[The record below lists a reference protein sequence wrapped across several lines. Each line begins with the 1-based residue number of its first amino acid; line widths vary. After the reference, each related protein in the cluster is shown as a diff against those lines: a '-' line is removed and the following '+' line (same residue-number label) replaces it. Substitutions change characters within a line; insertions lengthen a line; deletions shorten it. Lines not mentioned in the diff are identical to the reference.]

1 MSFFSWSPLIF
12 LVVVSI
18 IISIKSLR
26 NNNVLFGGVIMS
38 FAAWSAIFI
47 TLIGAISEQFLV
59 QSPLEIKAKMKY

>member
-18 IISIKSLR
+18 IISIKNLR

-38 FAAWSAIFI
+38 FAAWCAIFM
-47 TLIGAISEQFLV
+47 TLIGQYPEQFLV
-59 QSPLEIKAKMKY
+59 QSPLEIKAK